1 VVSRPDFTRR
11 AAIAVA
17 LTTGIAACFLS
28 ADASAQSVLTKGR
41 QVSFICAFPPGSGA
55 DVQVRYLA
63 EKVAAAT
70 GMTVVVE
77 NKPGAAG
84 NIAAEHV
91 VRSKPDGA
99 TVYVHSGTATAGN
112 MHLLAKPP
120 FDVRTS
126 LQAVASISTAPFV
139 LTVDAKSPF
148 KSVQELTA
156 HLKAQGAK
164 ASYASSSTSG
174 KVMGEIYKQRAGLE
188 TVEVSY
194 RTGQDAMNDMLGGN
208 VAFSTD
214 NAAFSFAQQ
223 RNGRVRVLAVS
234 SAERMKAAPEIP
246 TMKEQG
252 VEMDQLGWWGAFVA
266 AGTPE
271 PIVNEWNAV
280 FAKVLNDPATVEFH
294 KSIGAD
300 ILIASPK
307 DTQDRLRKSVDEWE
321 EFVRIAKIPKN

>member
-1 VVSRPDFTRR
+1 
-11 AAIAVA
+11 
-17 LTTGIAACFLS
+17 
-28 ADASAQSVLTKGR
+28 
-41 QVSFICAFPPGSGA
+41 
-55 DVQVRYLA
+55 
-63 EKVAAAT
+63 
-70 GMTVVVE
+70 M
-77 NKPGAAG
+77 
-84 NIAAEHV
+84 

-148 KSVQELTA
+148 KTVPELTA

-174 KVMGEIYKQRAGLE
+174 KVMGEVYKQRAGLE

-194 RTGQDAMNDMLGGN
+194 RTGQDALNDMLGGN
-208 VAFSTD
+208 VVFSTD
-214 NAAFSFAQQ
+214 NAAFAFAQQ

-234 SAERMKAAPEIP
+234 SGERMKAAPDIP
-246 TMKEQG
+246 TMREQG

-271 PIVNEWNAV
+271 PIVNEWNAI
-280 FAKVLNDPATVEFH
+280 FEKVLKDPATVEFH

-300 ILIASPK
+300 VLISSPQA
-307 DTQDRLRKSVDEWE
+307 TQERLRKAVDEWE
-321 EFVRIAKIPKN
+321 DFVRIAKIPKN